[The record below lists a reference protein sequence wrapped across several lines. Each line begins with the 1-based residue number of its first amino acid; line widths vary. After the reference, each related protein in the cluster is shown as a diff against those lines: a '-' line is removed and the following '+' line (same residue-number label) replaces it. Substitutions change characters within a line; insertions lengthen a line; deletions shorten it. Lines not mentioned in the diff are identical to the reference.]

1 MFDANEA
8 VEIAAGV
15 SNSVMPANAGIH
27 DFGANN
33 EGPGVRASK
42 QVVDARFR
50 GHDGVRMAGGTI
62 GWFHA

>member
-1 MFDANEA
+1 MFEDL
-8 VEIAAGV
+8 V
-15 SNSVMPANAGIH
+15 SAERGAYAPYPVMPAKAGIH

-33 EGPGVRASK
+33 EGPGAWPGK

-50 GHDGVRMAGGTI
+50 GHDGVRTAGGTI